1 MAAFLSLIVGFD
13 ACQFGSAVSVAVEVP
28 FDGIV
33 NEVELSAPGDANGDE
48 GALHGWVTCI
58 LSLCINGLLCG
69 GERSN
74 EPLLKVSTVNKYIK
88 KKNLLKSRKYIFM

>member
-33 NEVELSAPGDANGDE
+33 NDVELRAPGDANGDE

-58 LSLCINGLLCG
+58 LSRCIKGLLCG

-74 EPLLKVSTVNKYIK
+74 EPLLKVSTENKNK
-88 KKNLLKSRKYIFM
+88 KKFINKIKML